1 MGIKVLK
8 SLVDHVKSK
17 LSPVIVVLST
27 IENQKRNLRSRVD
40 SLQTITYNN
49 GTFIADKSTISF
61 VSTLVNLGNTEII
74 IVDERKN
81 PIEILDPG
89 DFLTTLVEA
98 YNSSMNEFLAES
110 KKLAKAR
117 SIKKIMDW

>member
-1 MGIKVLK
+1 MDERLAKALEF
-8 SLVDHVKSK
+8 SNYR
-17 LSPVIVVLST
+17 ST

-40 SLQTITYNN
+40 ALQTVTYNN
-49 GTFIADKSTISF
+49 GTFKSDKTTISF
-61 VSTLVNLGNTEII
+61 VKTLVDLNQSEAVVT
-74 IVDERKN
+74 DERNN
-81 PIEILDPG
+81 PIEISDPK
-89 DFLTTLVEA
+89 DFLETLLNA

>member
-1 MGIKVLK
+1 MDERLAKALEF
-8 SLVDHVKSK
+8 SNYR
-17 LSPVIVVLST
+17 ST

-49 GTFIADKSTISF
+49 GSFKANKETISF
-61 VSTLVNLGNTEII
+61 VSTLIDLGNDEIV
-74 IVDERKN
+74 IVDERSN
-81 PIEILDPG
+81 PIEINDPK

-98 YNSSMNEFLAES
+98 YMASMNEFLAES

>member
-1 MGIKVLK
+1 MDE
-8 SLVDHVKSK
+8 SLAKALEFSNYR
-17 LSPVIVVLST
+17 ST

>member
-1 MGIKVLK
+1 MDERLAKALEF
-8 SLVDHVKSK
+8 SNYRA
-17 LSPVIVVLST
+17 T

-40 SLQTITYNN
+40 TLQTITYNN
-49 GTFIADKSTISF
+49 GTFKADKSTISF
-61 VSTLVNLGNTEII
+61 VSSLISLDNNEII
-74 IVDERKN
+74 VVDERQN
-81 PIEILDPG
+81 PIEISDPKE
-89 DFLTTLVEA
+89 FLETLLNA

>member
-1 MGIKVLK
+1 MDERLAKALEF
-8 SLVDHVKSK
+8 SNYR
-17 LSPVIVVLST
+17 ST

-40 SLQTITYNN
+40 ALQTVTYNN
-49 GTFIADKSTISF
+49 GTFKADKATITF
-61 VSTLVNLGNTEII
+61 INTLIGLEQSDII
-74 IVDERKN
+74 VVDERQN
-81 PIEILDPG
+81 PIEISDPK
-89 DFLTTLVEA
+89 DFLDTLLNA